1 MDCRQDSCVKS
12 LSMCWPSIHQNEKFR
27 FRLDKPN
34 PAFDV
39 VVLQYLEIL
48 AKLTDKR
55 SMWVNVVLK
64 SLLKKKDLK

>member
-1 MDCRQDSCVKS
+1 MY
-12 LSMCWPSIHQNEKFR
+12 WASIHWNEKFR

-34 PAFDV
+34 PDFDV

-55 SMWVNVVLK
+55 SIWVNVVLK
-64 SLLKKKDLK
+64 CL

>member
-1 MDCRQDSCVKS
+1 
-12 LSMCWPSIHQNEKFR
+12 MCWPSIQWNEKFR

-39 VVLQYLEIL
+39 LVLQYLDIL

-55 SMWVNVVLK
+55 NM
-64 SLLKKKDLK
+64 

>member
-1 MDCRQDSCVKS
+1 MDCRQDSYVKS
-12 LSMCWPSIHQNEKFR
+12 LSMCWASIHWNKKFR

-34 PAFDV
+34 PVFDV

-55 SMWVNVVLK
+55 SIWVNVVLK
-64 SLLKKKDLK
+64 CL

>member
-1 MDCRQDSCVKS
+1 MDCRQDSYVKS
-12 LSMCWPSIHQNEKFR
+12 LSMYWASSHWNEKFR

-34 PAFDV
+34 PDFDV

-55 SMWVNVVLK
+55 SIWVNVVLK
-64 SLLKKKDLK
+64 CL